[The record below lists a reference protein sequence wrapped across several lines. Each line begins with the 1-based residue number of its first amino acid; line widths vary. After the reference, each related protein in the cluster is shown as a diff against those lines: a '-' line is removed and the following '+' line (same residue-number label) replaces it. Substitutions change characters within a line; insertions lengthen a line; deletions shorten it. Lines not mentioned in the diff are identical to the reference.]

1 MHNCERLLDVR
12 TYPAHWV
19 DNTFVVP
26 FHVGMGL
33 KWYLI
38 SPEGRKALLKMRIP
52 NRSFERC
59 VWRRIFDTFQ
69 GPVCNVRRDVR
80 VRGPELGGCL
90 VWEKTERVPIS
101 YEDLCGVHEHAG
113 ETSSF
118 GIKIVSR
125 PGCTTAA
132 RRRRR
137 RMLTVSP

>member
-1 MHNCERLLDVR
+1 MAMLAGSEAPRMVSLQRGNSTSIHNCERLLDVR

-26 FHVGMGL
+26 YHVGMGL

-59 VWRRIFDTFQ
+59 VWRRLFDTF
-69 GPVCNVRRDVR
+69 
-80 VRGPELGGCL
+80 
-90 VWEKTERVPIS
+90 
-101 YEDLCGVHEHAG
+101 HAG